1 MKLNILM
8 ALATAMACLAT
19 FPAAAQESVA
29 DRLKRGEACFR
40 QRDYA
45 GAADALGGL
54 TEKAA
59 GLKPPQRLALYRYLA
74 AAQRHTVA
82 DPADRG
88 QAAERLA
95 EALEEMAGAEK
106 ATPKERLV
114 RLLQAAGARGLADD
128 FDGMNRR
135 LDEMLD
141 RERGV
146 EAATVVEALQD
157 AALFYMATRDYDI
170 VEALKARGDARFE
183 KARVRNRTRCR
194 FESPMPVGAG
204 GWAQSALL
212 RDPSRREA
220 RFHPYPR
227 GQEEMLLA
235 DMAAERAVD
244 EKTQTALEGRDT
256 AFFMGYDEKGWH
268 MFIQSD
274 EPNIETVMMQEGK
287 GGSSLEMFFAP
298 GQEGEAYYQW
308 IIRLGTGEVNLYN
321 YNTPHR
327 FYRNLELAPRGFR
340 TETAALEK
348 GWGTSIFIPWES
360 LYDKLPFMPGNESA
374 WRFSIMRW
382 GPVSLTWGGKV
393 HEPGRWGLIDWE
405 PPSPEQ
411 RTAILRYLIQRAW
424 WRFQAVKAEAADY
437 WQGSRGDTAFYQQV
451 LEPAMREQEQTGEKM
466 KDVAQWAPELVEQVF
481 AEQVPEWMEFRY
493 RIETLR
499 ADYLAEKLTAVK

>member
-1 MKLNILM
+1 MKMNILI
-8 ALATAMACLAT
+8 ALAPLLACLALA
-19 FPAAAQESVA
+19 PATAQESVA

-45 GAADALGGL
+45 GAADALNGL
-54 TEKAA
+54 TEAAA
-59 GLKPPQRLALYRYLA
+59 GLKLPQRLALYRYLA
-74 AAQRHTVA
+74 AAQRHTIA
-82 DPADRG
+82 DPDDRG
-88 QAAERLA
+88 KAAERLA
-95 EALEEMAGAEK
+95 EVLEEMAGAEK
-106 ATPKERLV
+106 ATPKERLAL
-114 RLLQAAGARGLADD
+114 LLQAAGTSGLADD
-128 FDGMNRR
+128 FAQMNRR
-135 LDEMLD
+135 VDELLGRNKELD
-141 RERGV
+141 
-146 EAATVVEALQD
+146 AATVVEAFRD
-157 AALFYMATRDYDI
+157 AALFYMVTRDYAV
-170 VEALKARGDARFE
+170 VEALKARGDSLFE
-183 KARVRNRTRCR
+183 QARVRNRYRCR
-194 FESPMPVGAG
+194 FEKPMPLGAG
-204 GWAQSALL
+204 GWAQSALI

-411 RTAILRYLIQRAW
+411 RTAILRLLVQRAW
-424 WRFQAVKAEAADY
+424 WRFQAVKTEAAEY
-437 WQGSRGDTAFYQQV
+437 WQGSRGDAAFYQQV
-451 LEPAMREQEQTGEKM
+451 LEPAIREQEQSGEQM
-466 KDVAQWAPELVEQVF
+466 KEVAQWTPERVEAVF
-481 AEQVPEWMEFRY
+481 GKQVPEWMEFRY
-493 RIETLR
+493 RIEALR
-499 ADYLAEKLTAVK
+499 AGYLAEKLSAVK